1 MMVARYFMHI
11 ESTLRNV
18 SPTQE
23 FIHGVCGTVA
33 RKGPK
38 QRDITRV
45 RLGSIALACL
55 MANLG
60 VHPRGAQLRAPEF
73 LAVAE
78 AFA

>member
-1 MMVARYFMHI
+1 MVARYFMNI

-23 FIHGVCGTVA
+23 FIHGVCGSIA
-33 RKGPK
+33 CESPK

-45 RLGSIALACL
+45 GLGSIALACL

-60 VHPRGAQLRAPEF
+60 VHLRGAQFRAPEF
-73 LAVAE
+73 SAVAE